1 MPYIS
6 RALVT
11 GANGFIGSA
20 LSRRLLHDGIAVRAM
35 CRSAEKGRALADKGA
50 EVVQGDIQD
59 AAITRR
65 YAEGCDVVFHVA
77 AVGAGSAMLQYA
89 VNVQGTR
96 NVLRAAHE
104 AGAQRFVH
112 VSTVA
117 VYGYNVSGPVDES
130 HPQHP
135 SKLDFYMRTKA
146 MGEHA

>member
-1 MPYIS
+1 MPSMS

-20 LSRRLLHDGIAVRAM
+20 LSRRLLRDGIAVRAM
-35 CRSAEKGRALADKGA
+35 CRSAENGTALGAESA

-65 YAEGCDVVFHVA
+65 CAEGCDVVFHVA
-77 AVGAGSAMLQYA
+77 AVGTGSALLQYS

-117 VYGYNVSGPVDES
+117 VYGYDASGPVDES
-130 HPQHP
+130 YPQHA

-146 MGEHA
+146 